1 MTSATTTPALIVPS
15 PRSGYWSL
23 MIIAVDVVA
32 LWGLA
37 AYGRREN
44 LAA

>member
-1 MTSATTTPALIVPS
+1 MTSATTTPA
-15 PRSGYWSL
+15 RSTVSRRAEGSL

-32 LWGLA
+32 LWGLC
-37 AYGRREN
+37 AYARREN